1 MRNIKK
7 KNANWGEKKGRI
19 WGCFFCIFNY
29 GKNVAK
35 TTFDRRI
42 RNDGGTG
49 KKNYYNIVYGI

>member
-7 KNANWGEKKGRI
+7 KMQIGGRKRGEFGVV
-19 WGCFFCIFNY
+19 FCIFNY

>member
-1 MRNIKK
+1 MQIGGRNR
-7 KNANWGEKKGRI
+7 GEFGVI
-19 WGCFFCIFNY
+19 LFFFVFSTM

-49 KKNYYNIVYGI
+49 KKNYYDIVYGI